1 MHKVTVRK
9 EEVFEYHMSG
19 RPGKLEIIV
28 SKPCVTQRDLSI
40 AYTPGVAW
48 PCEEIHKD
56 PEKAYLYTIKGNF
69 VAVISNGTAVLGLGN
84 IGALAGKP
92 VMEGKCVLF
101 KKFADIDAIDIEVET
116 QDPDEFITVV
126 KNLEPTFGG
135 INLEDIKAPECFYI
149 EEKLREI
156 MNIPVFHDDQHGTA
170 IITTAALI
178 NALELAGKKP
188 EDVKVVINGAGA
200 AGIACA
206 KMFMLIGVKKEN
218 IIMCDSRG
226 VIYKG
231 RQAGMN
237 PYKEQFAT
245 DLPVRTLEE
254 AVEGADVLLGLSVKG
269 AFTQEMIKK
278 MAKNPIIFACANPDP
293 EITPEE
299 VFAVRDDA
307 IMATGR
313 SDYPNQVNNLL
324 GFPHIFRGALDVRA
338 RAINEEM
345 KLAAAKALAALA
357 REEVPESV
365 LRAYDLDHLE
375 FGRDYIIP
383 KPVDPRVPLWVA
395 PAVAKAAMESGVAR
409 KPIEDFEEYRIQL
422 EKRLKGKAGEV
433 MRRIIDRAKK
443 SPKRIVFCEGDDKE
457 IIRACQIV
465 KDEGFAKKIVLI
477 GNPEAVKKTMAEVGL
492 ELKDV
497 EILDPLN
504 FDKAQEYAE
513 LLYKLRNRKGVTYN
527 EALRLVT
534 HDPETLAA
542 LMLYKGDA
550 DVIITG
556 ENRHYS
562 DALAPILR
570 IIKPA
575 EGMRIV
581 SGVYMVIIKE
591 KVYFFAD
598 TTVNINPSAEDLAE
612 IAIATA
618 DTARRFGVEPRVA
631 MLSFSN
637 FGSVNHPE
645 AQKVAE
651 AVRIV
656 KERRPDIVIDGE
668 MQADTALDADIL
680 HNTYPFSSLDEPANV
695 LIFPDL
701 NAGNIAYKICN
712 KMGCAIVVG
721 PILQGLSKSAQV
733 LQRGSSPTEIAH
745 LAAIGVVEA
754 QYIEEELRKKQ
765 EDGDTPIP

>member
-1 MHKVTVRK
+1 MHKVTVRR
-9 EEVFEYHMSG
+9 EEVFEYHA
-19 RPGKLEIIV
+19 RERRGKLEIIV

-170 IITTAALI
+170 IITSAALI
-178 NALELAGKKP
+178 NALEIAGKKP

-200 AGIACA
+200 SGIACA
-206 KMFMLIGVKKEN
+206 KMFMVVGVKKEN
-218 IIMCDSRG
+218 IIMCDSKG

-231 RQAGMN
+231 RQVGMN

-254 AVEGADVLLGLSVKG
+254 AVEDADVLLGLSVKG

-338 RAINEEM
+338 RAINDEM

-357 REEVPESV
+357 KEEVPESV

-395 PAVAKAAMESGVAR
+395 PAVAKAAMETGVAR
-409 KPIEDFEEYRIQL
+409 QPIEDFEEYKIQL
-422 EKRLKGKAGEV
+422 ERRLKGKAGEV
-433 MRRIIDRAKK
+433 MRRIINQAKK
-443 SPKRIVFCEGDDKE
+443 SPKRIVFCEGDDAD
-457 IIRACQIV
+457 IIRACQII
-465 KDEGFAKKIVLI
+465 KDEGFGKIVLI
-477 GNPEAVKKTMAEVGL
+477 GNPESVRRTMKEVGL

-504 FDKAQEYAE
+504 FEKTEEYAK
-513 LLYKLRNRKGVTYN
+513 LLYELRNRKGVTYK
-527 EALRLVT
+527 EAVRLVQ

-542 LMLYKGDA
+542 LMLVKGDA
-550 DVIITG
+550 DVVITG

-570 IIKPA
+570 IVKPV
-575 EGMRIV
+575 EGTMIA
-581 SGVYMVIIKE
+581 SGVYMVIVKE

-598 TTVNINPSAEDLAE
+598 TTVNINPTAEELAE

-618 DTARRFGVEPRVA
+618 DTARRFGIEPKVA

-637 FGSVNHPE
+637 FGSVKHPE

-680 HNTYPFSSLDEPANV
+680 FKTYPFSSLDDTANV

-712 KMGCAIVVG
+712 KLGCAMVVG
-721 PILQGLSKSAQV
+721 PILQGLSKSVQV
-733 LQRGSSPTEIAH
+733 LQRGSTPTEIAH

-754 QYIEEELRKKQ
+754 QHIEERIQ
-765 EDGDTPIP
+765 EREANGDTPIP

>member
-581 SGVYMVIIKE
+581 SGVYMVIVKE

>member
-9 EEVFEYHMSG
+9 EEVFEYHSSG
-19 RPGKLEIIV
+19 RPGKLEIVI
-28 SKPCVTQRDLSI
+28 SKPCVTQRDLAI

-48 PCEEIHKD
+48 PCEEIHED

-84 IGALAGKP
+84 IGALASKP

-101 KKFADIDAIDIEVET
+101 KKFADIDAIDIEVST

-170 IITTAALI
+170 IITAAALI
-178 NALELAGKKP
+178 NALEIAGKKP
-188 EDVKVVINGAGA
+188 EEVKVVINGAGA
-200 AGIACA
+200 SGIACA
-206 KMFMLIGVKKEN
+206 KMFMLVGVKKEN
-218 IIMCDSRG
+218 IIMCDSKG

-231 RQAGMN
+231 RQVGMN
-237 PYKEQFAT
+237 PYKEEFAT

-299 VFAVRDDA
+299 VFEVRDDA

-338 RAINEEM
+338 RTINDEM

-357 REEVPESV
+357 KEDVPESV
-365 LRAYDLDHLE
+365 LRAYNLDHLE

-395 PAVAKAAMESGVAR
+395 PAVAKAAMETGVAR

-433 MRRIIDRAKK
+433 MRRIMNQAKK

-457 IIRACQIV
+457 IIRACQII
-465 KDEGFAKKIVLI
+465 KDEGFGKITVI
-477 GNPEAVKKTMAEVGL
+477 GNPEAVNRAMKEAGLDLSGDIEV
-492 ELKDV
+492 
-497 EILDPLN
+497 LDPIN
-504 FDKAQEYAE
+504 FDKMEEYAK
-513 LLYKLRNRKGVTYN
+513 LLYELRNRKGVTYK
-527 EALRLVT
+527 EALRLVQ

-542 LMLYKGDA
+542 LMVYKGDA
-550 DVIITG
+550 DVVITG
-556 ENRHYS
+556 QNRHYS

-570 IIKPA
+570 IIKPV
-575 EGMRIV
+575 EGIRVV
-581 SGVYMVIIKE
+581 SGVYMVIVKE

-598 TTVNINPSAEDLAE
+598 ATVNINPSAEDLAE
-612 IAIATA
+612 IAITTA
-618 DTARRFGVEPRVA
+618 DTAKRFGVEPKVA

-645 AQKVAE
+645 AKKVAE

-656 KERRPDIVIDGE
+656 RERRPDIEIDGE
-668 MQADTALDADIL
+668 MQADTALDANIL
-680 HNTYPFSSLDEPANV
+680 FGTYPFTRLTDTANV

-701 NAGNIAYKICN
+701 NAGNISYKICD
-712 KMGCAIVVG
+712 KLGCAIVVG
-721 PILQGLSKSAQV
+721 PILQGLSRSVQV
-733 LQRGSSPTEIAH
+733 LQRGATPSEIAN

-754 QYIEEELRKKQ
+754 QYIEEKEKEKKA
-765 EDGDTPIP
+765 DGDVPLP

>member
-9 EEVFEYHMSG
+9 DEVFEYHASG
-19 RPGKLEIIV
+19 RPGKLEIVV
-28 SKPCVTQRDLSI
+28 SKPCVTQRDLAI

-69 VAVISNGTAVLGLGN
+69 VAVVSNGTAVLGLGN

-149 EEKLREI
+149 EEKLREL

-170 IITTAALI
+170 IITAAALI
-178 NALELAGKKP
+178 NALELAGKKAD
-188 EDVKVVINGAGA
+188 EVKVVINGAGA
-200 AGIACA
+200 SGIACA
-206 KMFMLIGVKKEN
+206 KMFLLVGVKKEN
-218 IIMCDSRG
+218 IIMCDSKG

-231 RQAGMN
+231 RQVGMN
-237 PYKEQFAT
+237 PYKEEFAT

-254 AVEGADVLLGLSVKG
+254 AAEGADVLLGLSVKG
-269 AFTQEMIKK
+269 AFTQEMVKK

-338 RAINEEM
+338 TTINEEM

-357 REEVPESV
+357 KEEVPESV

-395 PAVAKAAMESGVAR
+395 PAVAKAAMETGVAR
-409 KPIEDFEEYRIQL
+409 KPIEDFEEYKIQL

-433 MRRIIDRAKK
+433 MRRIMNKAKK
-443 SPKRIVFCEGDDKE
+443 APKRIVFCEGDDKDV
-457 IIRACQIV
+457 IRACQII
-465 KDEGFAKKIVLI
+465 KDEGFGKITVI
-477 GNPEAVKKTMAEVGL
+477 GNPEAVKRTMREVGL
-492 ELKDV
+492 ELKDI

-504 FDKAQEYAE
+504 FDKTEEYAQ
-513 LLYKLRNRKGVTYN
+513 LLYQLRNRKGVTYK
-527 EALRLVT
+527 EALRLVQ

-542 LMLYKGDA
+542 LMVYKGDA
-550 DVIITG
+550 DVVITG
-556 ENRHYS
+556 QNRHYS

-570 IIKPA
+570 VVKPI
-575 EGMRIV
+575 EGIRVV
-581 SGVYMVIIKE
+581 SGVYMVIVRDT
-591 KVYFFAD
+591 VYFFAD

-612 IAIATA
+612 IAITTA

-645 AQKVAE
+645 AKKVAE

-656 KERRPDIVIDGE
+656 RERRPDIEIDGE
-668 MQADTALDADIL
+668 MQADTALDAEIL
-680 HNTYPFSSLDEPANV
+680 SSTYPFSSLKEPANV

-701 NAGNIAYKICN
+701 NAGNIAYKICY
-712 KMGCAIVVG
+712 KLGCAMVVG
-721 PILQGLSKSAQV
+721 PILQGLSRSVQV
-733 LQRGSSPTEIAH
+733 LQRGATPTEIAN

-754 QYIEEELRKKQ
+754 QYIEDQ
-765 EDGDTPIP
+765 GDLYKNGQTPVP

>member
-1 MHKVTVRK
+1 MHKVTVRR
-9 EEVFEYHMSG
+9 EEVFEYHASG

-28 SKPCVTQRDLSI
+28 SKPCVTQRDLAI

-56 PEKAYLYTIKGNF
+56 PDKAYLYTIKGNF
-69 VAVISNGTAVLGLGN
+69 VAVVSNGTAVLGLGN

-101 KKFADIDAIDIEVET
+101 KKFADIDAIDIEVAT

-149 EEKLREI
+149 EEKLREL

-178 NALELAGKKP
+178 NALEIAGKKP
-188 EDVKVVINGAGA
+188 EDIKVVINGAGA

-206 KMFMLIGVKKEN
+206 KMFLLIGVKKEN
-218 IIMCDSRG
+218 IIMCDSKG

-231 RQAGMN
+231 RQVGMN

-245 DLPVRTLEE
+245 DLPVRTLDE
-254 AVEGADVLLGLSVKG
+254 AVEDADVLLGLSVKG

-338 RAINEEM
+338 TTINEEM

-357 REEVPESV
+357 REEVPEYV

-395 PAVAKAAMESGVAR
+395 PAVAKAAMETGVAR
-409 KPIEDFEEYRIQL
+409 LKIEDFEEYKIQL

-433 MRRIIDRAKK
+433 MRRIINKAKR
-443 SPKRIVFCEGDDKE
+443 SPKRIVFCDSDDRE
-457 IIRACQIV
+457 VIRACQII
-465 KDEGFAKKIVLI
+465 KDEGFGKVVLI
-477 GNPEAVKKTMAEVGL
+477 GNPKAIERTMKDVGI

-497 EILDPLN
+497 EIIDPIT
-504 FDKAQEYAE
+504 FDKAEEYAQ
-513 LLYKLRNRKGVTYN
+513 LLYNLRNRKGVTYK
-527 EALRLVT
+527 EALRLVQ

-542 LMLYKGDA
+542 LMVYKGDA
-550 DVIITG
+550 DVVIAG
-556 ENRHYS
+556 QNRHYS

-570 IIKPA
+570 IIKTV
-575 EGMRIV
+575 EGTTV
-581 SGVYMVIIKE
+581 ASGVYMVIVKDR
-591 KVYFFAD
+591 VYFFAD
-598 TTVNINPSAEDLAE
+598 TTVNIDPTAEQLAE
-612 IAIATA
+612 IAITTA
-618 DTARRFGVEPRVA
+618 DTAKRFGVEPRVA

-637 FGSVNHPE
+637 FGSVKHPE

-656 KERRPDIVIDGE
+656 RERRPDIEIDGE
-668 MQADTALDADIL
+668 MQADTALDPEIL
-680 HNTYPFSSLDEPANV
+680 LKTYPFSTLKEPANV

-712 KMGCAIVVG
+712 KLGCAFVVG
-721 PILQGLSKSAQV
+721 PILQGLSRSVQV
-733 LQRGSSPTEIAH
+733 LQRGATPTDIAH

-754 QYIEEELRKKQ
+754 QYLENK
-765 EDGDTPIP
+765 GDLYKEGEQRIP

>member
-1 MHKVTVRK
+1 MQKVTVRK
-9 EEVFEYHMSG
+9 EEVIEYHMRE

-28 SKPCVTQRDLSI
+28 SKPCVTQRDLAI

-48 PCEEIHKD
+48 PCLEIEED
-56 PEKAYLYTIKGNF
+56 PDKAYLYTIKGNF

-170 IITTAALI
+170 IITSAALI
-178 NALELAGKKP
+178 NALELAGKKA
-188 EDVKVVINGAGA
+188 EEVKVVINGAGA
-200 AGIACA
+200 SGIACA
-206 KMFMLIGVKKEN
+206 KMFTLIGVKKEN
-218 IIMCDSRG
+218 IIMCDSKG

-231 RQAGMN
+231 RTVGMN

-254 AVEGADVLLGLSVKG
+254 AVEEADVLLGLSVKG
-269 AFTQEMIKK
+269 AFSQEMVKK

-299 VFAVRDDA
+299 VFEVRDDA

-338 RAINEEM
+338 TTINDEM

-357 REEVPESV
+357 KEEVPESV

-395 PAVAKAAMESGVAR
+395 PAVAKAAMETGVAR
-409 KPIEDFEEYRIQL
+409 KPIEDFEEYKIQL

-433 MRRIIDRAKK
+433 MRRIMNRAKK
-443 SPKRIVFCEGDDKE
+443 APKTIVFCEGADKE
-457 IIRACQIV
+457 VLRACQII
-465 KDEGFAKKIVLI
+465 KDEGFGKIVLI
-477 GNPEAVKKTMAEVGL
+477 GDPEVIQKKMKEVGL
-492 ELKDV
+492 DLTSDV
-497 EILDPLN
+497 EIVDPLRM
-504 FDKAQEYAE
+504 DPEKKEDYART
-513 LLYKLRNRKGVTYN
+513 LYKLRNRKGVTYE
-527 EALRLVT
+527 EAIRLVE

-550 DVIITG
+550 DVLITG
-556 ENRHYS
+556 QNRHYS

-570 IIKPA
+570 VIKPV
-575 EGMRIV
+575 EGIKVV
-581 SGVYMVIIKE
+581 SGVYMVIVRD

-598 TTVNINPSAEDLAE
+598 STVNINPSAEDLAE
-612 IAIATA
+612 IAICTA
-618 DTARRFGVEPRVA
+618 DTARKFGVEPRVA

-645 AQKVAE
+645 ARKVAE
-651 AVRIV
+651 AVKIV
-656 KERRPDIVIDGE
+656 RERRPDITIDGE
-668 MQADTALDADIL
+668 MQADTALDPDIL
-680 HNTYPFSSLDEPANV
+680 LKTYEFSVLKDQANV

-701 NAGNIAYKICN
+701 NAGNISYKICA
-712 KMGCAIVVG
+712 KLGCAFVVG
-721 PILQGLSKSAQV
+721 PILQGLSKSVQV
-733 LQRGSSPTEIAH
+733 LQRGATSTEIAN

-754 QYIEEELRKKQ
+754 QDIEQKRLDLTQ
-765 EDGDTPIP
+765 GI

>member
-188 EDVKVVINGAGA
+188 EEVKVVVNGAGA
-200 AGIACA
+200 SGIACA

-581 SGVYMVIIKE
+581 SGVYMVIVKE

>member
-1 MHKVTVRK
+1 MQRVKVRK
-9 EEVFEYHMSG
+9 EEVFEYHASG
-19 RPGKLEIIV
+19 RPGKLEIVV

-69 VAVISNGTAVLGLGN
+69 VAVVSNGTAVLGLGN

-149 EEKLREI
+149 EEKLREL

-170 IITTAALI
+170 IITSAALI

-188 EDVKVVINGAGA
+188 EEVKVVINGAGA
-200 AGIACA
+200 SGIACA
-206 KMFMLIGVKKEN
+206 KMFLLVGVKKEN
-218 IIMCDSRG
+218 IIMCDSKG

-231 RQAGMN
+231 RQVGMN

-254 AVEGADVLLGLSVKG
+254 AVEDADVLLGLSVKG

-338 RAINEEM
+338 TTINDEM

-357 REEVPESV
+357 KEEVPESV
-365 LRAYDLDHLE
+365 LRAYDLEHLE

-395 PAVAKAAMESGVAR
+395 PAVAKAAMETGVAR
-409 KPIEDFEEYRIQL
+409 KPIEDFEEYKIQL

-433 MRRIIDRAKK
+433 MRRIMNRAKRA
-443 SPKRIVFCEGDDKE
+443 PKRIVFCEGDDRE
-457 IIRACQIV
+457 VIRACQIIR
-465 KDEGFAKKIVLI
+465 DEGFGKITLI
-477 GNPEAVKKTMAEVGL
+477 GNPEAVKRAMKDVGI

-504 FDKAQEYAE
+504 FDKAEEYAE
-513 LLYKLRNRKGVTYN
+513 LLYKLRNRKGVTYK
-527 EALRLVT
+527 EALRLVQ

-542 LMLYKGDA
+542 LMVYKGDA
-550 DVIITG
+550 DVVITG
-556 ENRHYS
+556 QNRHYS

-570 IIKPA
+570 VVKPVEGIKV
-575 EGMRIV
+575 V
-581 SGVYMVIIKE
+581 SGVYMVIVRD

-598 TTVNINPSAEDLAE
+598 TTVNINPTAEELAE
-612 IAIATA
+612 IAITTA

-637 FGSVNHPE
+637 FGSVRHPE

-668 MQADTALDADIL
+668 MQADTALDPDIL
-680 HNTYPFSSLDEPANV
+680 FGTYSFSTLDDTANV

-701 NAGNIAYKICN
+701 NAGNISYKICN
-712 KMGCAIVVG
+712 KLGCAIVVG
-721 PILQGLSKSAQV
+721 PILQGLSRSVQV
-733 LQRGSSPTEIAH
+733 LQRGATPTDIAN

-754 QYIEEELRKKQ
+754 QYIEEQLRKR
-765 EDGDTPIP
+765 EDNGTTPIP